1 MATTASAVGK
11 WPRGRAHHRPSPIL
25 QNTPGSGQVGL
36 ISGRGGVMRGR
47 TGRSEIYGRDGR
59 GGHTSTPSTTIF
71 IEVFKS
77 IVSGIVSV
85 G

>member
-1 MATTASAVGK
+1 MPTAESAAGK

-25 QNTPGSGQVGL
+25 HNTPGNDGQVGL
-36 ISGRGGVMRGR
+36 IRGRGSSDFYGRGGRG
-47 TGRSEIYGRDGR
+47 GRGGRD
-59 GGHTSTPSTTIF
+59 GHTSTPSTTIYM
-71 IEVFKS
+71 EAFKS